1 MELNNKVGEF
11 KRMNIFDNSHPILER
26 MTQDEKAA
34 TLKLKST
41 YFDPINPKFRVL
53 FVKAG
58 EEDFTNFRANKNVD
72 KSRGF
77 TMLNGFKY
85 VSPTH
90 QYKRLKEAG
99 TTGYIDRGWTWDKD
113 PYYSLDFTEN
123 IRHNFN
129 YVMTIV
135 DILAEVVRQFDL
147 ELRVNSLYRS
157 DNGSTTVDKSWHK
170 QAGAVDLTVL
180 DKKGNVL
187 PDVLFAIINTAIALG
202 WLPNGEL
209 LIYTTF
215 VHYSPCNNKSSTN
228 CTNNMLK
235 RNQFTNLTTID
246 YGNTYRLLS
255 GFTSWMYRTSRDL
268 KTFVDQTNFF
278 FDRAMLYTHT
288 LDVKAMNWTDFKLNI
303 VRMRSPLELDIMKTS
318 TPNTLLTETEA
329 E

>member
-1 MELNNKVGEF
+1 MELNNVIGEF
-11 KRMNIFDNSHPILER
+11 KRMNIFDNTHPILEK
-26 MTQDEKAA
+26 MTQDEKVA

-41 YFDPINPKFRVL
+41 FFDPINPKFRVL

-58 EEDFTNFRANKNVD
+58 EEDFTNFRANKNID

-77 TMLNGFKY
+77 SMLNGFKY

-135 DILAEVVRQFDL
+135 DILAEVVRQLGL

-170 QAGAVDLTVL
+170 QAGAADLTVL
-180 DKKGNVL
+180 DKKGNVI
-187 PDVLFAIINTAIALG
+187 PDTLFAVINTGIALG

-209 LIYTTF
+209 LVYTTF

-228 CTNNMLK
+228 CTNSMLK
-235 RNQFTNLTTID
+235 RNQFTGLTTID
-246 YGNTYRLLS
+246 YGNTFRLLS
-255 GFTSWMYRTSRDL
+255 GFTSWAYRQGLDL
-268 KTFVDQTNFF
+268 KRFVDQVNYL
-278 FDRAMLYTHT
+278 FDKAMLYTHT
-288 LDVKAMNWTDFKLNI
+288 LDVKARDWSSFKLDV
-303 VRMRSPLELDIMKTS
+303 VRMRSPLELEIMAAS
-318 TPNTLLTETEA
+318 NDNILLTETNA

>member
-1 MELNNKVGEF
+1 MELNNVIGEF
-11 KRMNIFDNSHPILER
+11 KRMNIFDNTHPILEK
-26 MTQDEKAA
+26 MTQDEKVA

-58 EEDFTNFRANKNVD
+58 EEDFTNFRADKNID

-77 TMLNGFKY
+77 SMLNDFKY

-135 DILAEVVRQFDL
+135 DILAEVVRQLGL

-170 QAGAVDLTVL
+170 QAGAADLTVL
-180 DKKGNVL
+180 DKKGNVI
-187 PDVLFAIINTAIALG
+187 PDVLFAVINTGIALG

-209 LIYTTF
+209 LVYTTF

-228 CTNNMLK
+228 CTNSMLK

-246 YGNTYRLLS
+246 YGNTFRLLS
-255 GFTSWMYRTSRDL
+255 GFTSWAYRQGLDL
-268 KTFVDQTNFF
+268 KKFVDQVNYL
-278 FDRAMLYTHT
+278 FDKAMLYTHT
-288 LDVKAMNWTDFKLNI
+288 LDVKARDWSSFKLDV
-303 VRMRSPLELDIMKTS
+303 VRMRSPLELEIMAAS
-318 TPNTLLTETEA
+318 NDNILLTETNA